1 VSSIV
6 VAIPTHRRPRAI
18 LNHALRQL
26 RASSFAPADVHLFL
40 SDAEDERAYR
50 DSGASSG
57 HTVHVCDGTRT
68 ATDKF
73 NAIHDTFA
81 PGTRVLV
88 MEDDVVAIAGVAGQ
102 NVKREVADLRDL
114 ADTGFGLARGGLWG
128 VTPHDNAFMF
138 QKSVRYGLNLVVA
151 HVFGYTASADPA
163 LRVTQRS
170 KTDYERTLLYW
181 LRDGFVCRVPG
192 YGVRA
197 ASSYT
202 LEGGM
207 QANMDKVA
215 RAAAEAEAVG
225 YLTTRFAHLCAPKEK
240 ASSPFAEMRFKRP
253 PAGVVDWR
261 GLQAVL
267 DKRRLTA

>member
-1 VSSIV
+1 MTQTV
-6 VAIPTHRRPRAI
+6 VAIPTHRRASTI
-18 LNHALRQL
+18 LTHSLRQL
-26 RASSFAPADVHLFL
+26 RASSFPLADVHLFL
-40 SDAEDERAYR
+40 SDAEDERMYR
-50 DSGASSG
+50 TSGASSG
-57 HTVHVCDGTRT
+57 HTVHVCDGARS
-68 ATDKF
+68 ATEKF
-73 NAIHDTFA
+73 NAIHDAFSA
-81 PGTRVLV
+81 GTRVLV

-102 NVKREVADLRDL
+102 NVKHEVPDLYEL
-114 ADTGFGLARGGLWG
+114 AKLGFGLSRGGLWG

-138 QKSVRYGLNLVVA
+138 QKTVSYGLNLVVA
-151 HVFGYTASADPA
+151 HLFGFTASGDTS

-207 QANMDKVA
+207 QAEMNKAA
-215 RAAAEAEAVG
+215 RATAEAEAVG
-225 YLTTRFAHLCAPKEK
+225 YLTSRFAHLCAAKEK
-240 ASSPFAEMRFKRP
+240 ASSPFAELRFKRP
-253 PAGVVDWR
+253 PADVVDWR

-267 DKRRLTA
+267 DKRRAAT